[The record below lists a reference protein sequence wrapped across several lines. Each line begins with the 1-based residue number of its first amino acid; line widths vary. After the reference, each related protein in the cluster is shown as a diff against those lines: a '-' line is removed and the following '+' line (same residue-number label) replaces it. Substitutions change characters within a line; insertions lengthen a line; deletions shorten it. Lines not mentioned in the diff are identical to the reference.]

1 MRSSVEEI
9 PAEMKY
15 DLNDNSGGKEIKG
28 AKILV
33 EIIQTR
39 HVAVFD

>member
-15 DLNDNSGGKEIKG
+15 DLNDNSGGKEIK
-28 AKILV
+28 ILV
-33 EIIQTR
+33 EIIQRR